1 MGNGLV
7 RLLRRSAPPVM
18 SVAVLAVL
26 TAGCSLVEMPSN
38 RVLAEQPQ
46 TTGSSTPAARPT
58 ASRTAAA
65 PPQLDVTQAERQ
77 SANARTMTA
86 SFRER
91 VIGPTR
97 VTITGQVQVQRS
109 PLRIAEQLTLTTSGQ
124 SVQLSVIVTGKA
136 IYVESLSAPGVWIRV
151 PLPRVFRTTLVPELR
166 NADPTAQARLILAAG
181 QSRLVGRQSV
191 DGAETTRYA
200 VSVAPEVALGLL
212 PSKLRALLAPLASL
226 IDGDIHYVL
235 WIGTDG
241 QLKQYRVAERTFN
254 ARITLTET
262 IDSFDQPV
270 DIAIPQATAAP
281 SLGGGVLATA

>member
-1 MGNGLV
+1 
-7 RLLRRSAPPVM
+7 
-18 SVAVLAVL
+18 
-26 TAGCSLVEMPSN
+26 MPSN

-46 TTGSSTPAARPT
+46 TTGSSTPS
-58 ASRTAAA
+58 ASPAHAPP

-77 SANARTMTA
+77 SANARTMSA

-109 PLRIAEQLTLTTSGQ
+109 PLRIAEQLTLTASGQ

-136 IYVESLSAPGVWIRV
+136 IYVESLSAPGAWIRV

-166 NADPTAQARLILAAG
+166 NADPTAQASLILAAG
-181 QSRLVGRQSV
+181 QSRLAGRQSV
-191 DGAETTRYA
+191 DGVETTRYA

-226 IDGDIHYVL
+226 IVGDIHYVL
-235 WIGTDG
+235 WIGADG

-262 IDSFDQPV
+262 INSFDQPV
-270 DIAIPQATAAP
+270 DIAIPQATTAP

>member
-1 MGNGLV
+1 MSNALG
-7 RLLRRSAPPVM
+7 RLLRRSGLPVV
-18 SVAVLAVL
+18 SVVTLAIM

-38 RVLAEQPQ
+38 RVLADQPQ
-46 TTGSSTPAARPT
+46 TAATNPPNASPT
-58 ASRTAAA
+58 AAPP

-91 VIGPTR
+91 VIGPAR
-97 VTITGQVQVQRS
+97 VTLTGQVQLQRT
-109 PLRIAEQLTLTTSGQ
+109 PLRLAEQLTIAAGGQ
-124 SVQLSVIVTGKA
+124 TVQLSAIVTARA
-136 IYVESLSAPGVWIRV
+136 IYVESLSQPGTWIKV

-181 QSRLVGRQSV
+181 HSRLAGQQSV
-191 DGAETTRYA
+191 GGVKTSRYV
-200 VSVAPEVALGLL
+200 VSVAPAVALSLL

-226 IDGDIHYVL
+226 IVGDIHYVL
-235 WIGTDG
+235 WIGPGG

-254 ARITLTET
+254 ARIALIET
-262 IDSFDQPV
+262 ITSVDQPV
-270 DIAIPQATAAP
+270 DIAIPNATQAP